1 MSWYEQFYGKRI
13 IKCRQIPAPQTDEV
27 AVTSR
32 VRRLPALYEQK
43 TKLVSKRGKVTRT
56 GVDHAWDKAV
66 TQAATN
72 SSDGTLL
79 SPRLPCGTKRPPLDK
94 RVRSK
99 WTKKIIKQ
107 LQAKVISNHDE
118 FKKGE
123 ADNNLGRPPKPLH
136 PGRRHPKSAKSKELE
151 RQLFEKAKSKLS
163 ASSPKQPKVIEANQV
178 EAEKVDEPM

>member
-1 MSWYEQFYGKRI
+1 MLRTKFGDQLQIIQDAMSWYEQFYGKRI
-13 IKCRQIPAPQTDEV
+13 IKCRQNHAPQADEV

-43 TKLVSKRGKVTRT
+43 PKLVSKRGKVTRT
-56 GVDHAWDKAV
+56 GVDHVWDKAV

-72 SSDGTLL
+72 SSDGILL

-94 RVRSK
+94 RLRSK
-99 WTKKIIKQ
+99 LTQQIIKQ

-136 PGRRHPKSAKSKELE
+136 PGRRHPKSAKSK
-151 RQLFEKAKSKLS
+151 
-163 ASSPKQPKVIEANQV
+163 
-178 EAEKVDEPM
+178 